1 MACKNKDKR
10 KLVRETV
17 EFTLRVFI
25 HHFQPLQFSE
35 KKANFVFNFLSL
47 YFCGPLNRPVDM
59 TGDYYMALSHTDWE
73 LPNSRICWLKWI
85 FTAV

>member
-10 KLVRETV
+10 KLVRETL

-35 KKANFVFNFLSL
+35 KKANFVFNFPLI
-47 YFCGPLNRPVDM
+47 GPWAWREIVICR
-59 TGDYYMALSHTDWE
+59 ALSHKDWE
-73 LPNSRICWLKWI
+73 LPNSRIWLAEI
-85 FTAV
+85 DIDRGLDFPI